1 MIDMG
6 NFFAKMCKFD
16 TFVLYA
22 HYASALTYF
31 FYFTYSSKHLT
42 SKSLFYTTFY

>member
-1 MIDMG
+1 MG
-6 NFFAKMCKFD
+6 NFLVKMCKFD

-31 FYFTYSSKHLT
+31 FYFRAFT
-42 SKSLFYTTFY
+42 SALA